1 VTGRAGVGEGWGR
14 WRSWIGLVAAFFL
27 LNFALTLH
35 NRWPT
40 PLITTRHELSL
51 ELALVVLALAA
62 WAGLRGPRPRA
73 LLAGLALLLTLF
85 TLGRYAE
92 VTAPALF
99 GRRINLYWDLPHLP
113 KVAAMLTE
121 VLPGWQVG
129 LLGAGLVLVPVL
141 IWWLLRWALG
151 RVDRALDRPH
161 LRLGLPAAALVLVA
175 LYGAGMLSETLRTER
190 WFSRPVTATYGE
202 QVQFVLAARR
212 GSQAVLPPTPGV
224 SSDLGRV
231 QGADVVVVFL
241 ESYGAIVHDRADLAE
256 RLAGPLEDL
265 ARAVAETG
273 RGAVSGFVTAP
284 TFGGYSWLSHA
295 SLMAGIEVGDNARY
309 DLLLTQDRETLAHR
323 FGAAGY
329 RVLALMP
336 GLRQAWPEGAFYDF
350 ERILGEQA
358 LDYRGPDMGWWRIP
372 DQFAAARLGE
382 LLERGEDRPRFVFF
396 TTISTHAPFRPTPPY
411 QPDWGR
417 LLTDR
422 PFDDGPL
429 REALDRRP
437 DYGNQVVDYGDSM
450 AYALSWLAGW
460 LREQAARDLVLV
472 VLGDHQ
478 PPAAVGGR
486 DIPLDV
492 PVHVITGRKDLLS
505 ALAAEGLE
513 PGLRPSQPVL
523 GPLHGLYVTLLR
535 AFDAGGSALAGEAGV
550 DIPGAVGG
558 AEPLEHPADAAS
570 IDPRG

>member
-1 VTGRAGVGEGWGR
+1 MTGGAGWAGWR
-14 WRSWIGLVAAFFL
+14 PWIALVAALFL
-27 LNFALTLH
+27 LNFALTFH
-35 NRWPT
+35 NQWPT
-40 PLITTRHELSL
+40 PMITTRHELSL
-51 ELALVVLALAA
+51 ELAVLVLALAA
-62 WAGLRGPRPRA
+62 WAWLRGARPRG

-121 VLPGWQVG
+121 VLPAWQVA
-129 LLGAGLVLVPVL
+129 LLGVGLVLVPVL
-141 IWWLLRWALG
+141 LWWLLRWALG
-151 RVDRALDRPH
+151 RVDRALDRPP
-161 LRLGLPAAALVLVA
+161 LRRGLSAAAVMLVA
-175 LYGAGMLSETLRTER
+175 LYGAGALSETLRTER
-190 WFSRPVTATYGE
+190 WFSRPVTATYAE

-212 GSQAVLPPTPGV
+212 DSRAVLPPTPGAP
-224 SSDLGRV
+224 SDLGRV
-231 QGADVVVVFL
+231 KGADVVVVFL
-241 ESYGAIVHDRADLAE
+241 ESYGAIAYDRTDLTE
-256 RLAGPLEDL
+256 RLAGPQEDL
-265 ARAVAETG
+265 SRAVAETG
-273 RGAVSGFVTAP
+273 RGVVSGFVTAP

-295 SLMAGIEVGDNARY
+295 SLMAGIEVADNARY
-309 DLLLTQDRETLAHR
+309 DLLLTQERETLAHR

-336 GLRQAWPEGAFYDF
+336 GLRQAWPEGAFYSF
-350 ERILGEQA
+350 ERILGEEA
-358 LDYRGPDMGWWRIP
+358 LAYRGPDMGWWRIP

-382 LLERGEDRPRFVFF
+382 LLERDEDRRRFVFF

-411 QPDWGR
+411 QPDWR
-417 LLTDR
+417 RMLTDR
-422 PFDDGPL
+422 PFDAAPL
-429 REALDRRP
+429 QEALDRRP

-460 LREQAARDLVLV
+460 LREQAGRDLVLV

-492 PVHVITGRKDLLS
+492 PVHVITGREDLLS
-505 ALAAEGLE
+505 ALAAEGLT
-513 PGLRPSQPVL
+513 PGLRPSRPVL

-535 AFDAGGSALAGEAGV
+535 AFDAGGSALAREPGV
-550 DIPGAVGG
+550 DVPGAVGG
-558 AEPLEHPADAAS
+558 GEPREHPADAAGVH
-570 IDPRG
+570 PRG